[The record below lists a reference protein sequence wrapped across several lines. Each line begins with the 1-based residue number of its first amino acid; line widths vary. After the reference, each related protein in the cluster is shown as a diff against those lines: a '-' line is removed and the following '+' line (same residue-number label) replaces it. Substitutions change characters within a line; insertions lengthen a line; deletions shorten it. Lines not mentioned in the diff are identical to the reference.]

1 MNSKDISYTLN
12 QQHQSKYKIDLAGS
26 TDTATVPSISPIS
39 STSLSPT
46 DSLSSSLSIPSSAQS
61 PSTSARKR
69 YSDFNCHCHHHYH
82 HRPLSSASQAPSMPP
97 PFQRR
102 HTTGEAQFSDCILSD
117 TAIEGRPSIFLF
129 IFVNPLSGD
138 QQGNDLIQLPVQQ
151 FRLRRRP
158 QVKVEIHNILD
169 AQDRQNGFEHI
180 LWIQN
185 MIRQNQLPPLPT
197 IDHGVNCHYH
207 PQYKQQQKKIQ
218 GQCACFK
225 TPTAMTRHIHVYS
238 AGGDG
243 TVMSVFDMLAQ
254 YKIDSSI
261 FYFSCVPFGTGNDF
275 SQVLGWGRTTKQTDI
290 LGSRLVHLENLLL
303 ERLDHG
309 EAARLDIWQL
319 IMTCHDSGYVRRAG
333 IQKRHQKNSNDTTAW
348 RSSVPSTDFDHYQR
362 KSTNANPTSIERKMC
377 SYVSIGVQGYVGSG
391 FEQHRTGRRWANIWA
406 YTIEG
411 AKWLFFRK
419 FPPITNFISR
429 IVSINHDADDGD
441 SILLSFDCNDD
452 FRAKSKKTYATDS
465 SKSTSPSPYPTITKQ
480 PIELVIQNIPHI
492 WGRQI
497 DLWGG
502 AKSGL
507 EIVQN
512 RSGPTDATLW
522 HPQKANDGH
531 LELMAIGSMFSYIKK
546 LANFR
551 NHVSRVGQFG
561 HPFKIEFKP
570 PSPLSPASSNEQ
582 KKFTNRYERDNIICI
597 MCDGEFYEVK
607 DPKEISLQRFDQI
620 WTLGKSDEK
629 HQSRLVR
636 DEMPYH
642 QP

>member
-1 MNSKDISYTLN
+1 
-12 QQHQSKYKIDLAGS
+12 
-26 TDTATVPSISPIS
+26 
-39 STSLSPT
+39 
-46 DSLSSSLSIPSSAQS
+46 
-61 PSTSARKR
+61 
-69 YSDFNCHCHHHYH
+69 
-82 HRPLSSASQAPSMPP
+82 MPP
-97 PFQRR
+97 LFQRR
-102 HTTGEAQFSDCILSD
+102 HTTGETQFSDCIIPD
-117 TAIEGRPSIFLF
+117 TTVEGRPSIYLF

-169 AQDRQNGFEHI
+169 TQDRQTGFEHI

-254 YKIDSSI
+254 YKIDSNI

-290 LGSRLVHLENLLL
+290 LGSRLAHLESLLL

-333 IQKRHQKNSNDTTAW
+333 IQKRHKKNNNDTTNSSSAW

-362 KSTNANPTSIERKMC
+362 KSTNENPTSLERKMC

-391 FEQHRTGRRWANIWA
+391 FEQHRTSRRWANIWA

-411 AKWLFFRK
+411 AKWLFYRK
-419 FPPITNFISR
+419 FPPITNFISQ
-429 IVSINHDADDGD
+429 IVSYSPSIDENHNHDGDDGD
-441 SILLSFDCNDD
+441 SILLFFDGDND
-452 FRAKSKKTYATDS
+452 FRAKNKKMHSTDS
-465 SKSTSPSPYPTITKQ
+465 NTSASPSPPSPSPSLYSKSIPTITKQ

-522 HPQKANDGH
+522 HPQRANDGH

-570 PSPLSPASSNEQ
+570 PSPLSPSPPPPLSSSSSNEP

-607 DPKEISLQRFDQI
+607 DPKEICLQRFDQI
-620 WTLGKSDEK
+620 WTLGRSDEN

-636 DEMPYH
+636 DEMQYY
-642 QP
+642 QL